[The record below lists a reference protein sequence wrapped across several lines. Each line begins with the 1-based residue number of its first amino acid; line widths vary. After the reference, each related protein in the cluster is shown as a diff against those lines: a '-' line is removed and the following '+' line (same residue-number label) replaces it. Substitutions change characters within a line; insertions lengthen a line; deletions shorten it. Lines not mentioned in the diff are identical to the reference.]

1 MKINFAAKTIEVTK
15 TFANKAS
22 NFGSEEYYTLR
33 TAMSDL
39 PDFTV
44 AIKMTRKPR
53 RTYMKGLTC
62 EYMESYISMVGE
74 DGSLMKDFQCLRQG
88 CNYAVLRWKNWNAGV
103 RNTTSA
109 FVRGWKKFL
118 RCIMK
123 LLAFGLMY

>member
-15 TFANKAS
+15 TFADKAS
-22 NFGSEEYYTLR
+22 HFGSEEYYTLR

-53 RTYMKGLTC
+53 RTYMKGLTY
-62 EYMESYISMVGE
+62 EYMESYISMVDE

-88 CNYAVLRWKNWNAGV
+88 CNYAVV
-103 RNTTSA
+103 
-109 FVRGWKKFL
+109 KKWFMASL
-118 RCIMK
+118 PEINNF
-123 LLAFGLMY
+123 AA

>member
-44 AIKMTRKPR
+44 TVKMTLKPR
-53 RTYMKGLTC
+53 RTYMKGLTY
-62 EYMESYISMVGE
+62 EFMEAFIALNDE
-74 DGSLMKDFQCLRQG
+74 DGSIMQDFQCLRQG
-88 CNYAVLRWKNWNAGV
+88 CSYAEIKRWFFA
-103 RNTTSA
+103 
-109 FVRGWKKFL
+109 KFPEVNNF
-118 RCIMK
+118 
-123 LLAFGLMY
+123 AA